1 MTIQLDHIFVLVG
14 PGAPEADALL
24 SAGMLEG
31 PANEHPGQGT
41 ANRRFFFTNF
51 TLEFLFVHDLA
62 EAMNG
67 PAKGLKLVERAIDV
81 AGSPFGLVSRV
92 IQGVEIPNF
101 PAWKYFPEYF
111 AQDMCFFVGDNSDN
125 FDEPLCI
132 CMPPALPKPKKAPA
146 PSNSGWSLTELQISI
161 PGSTAS
167 PALSAFGE
175 CDLVTIRYNEDHRMT
190 LILNNASTGN
200 IKNFMPDLPL
210 VISW

>member
-1 MTIQLDHIFVLVG
+1 MTIQLDHIFVLVS

-24 SAGMLEG
+24 SAGLLEG
-31 PANEHPGQGT
+31 PANKHPGQGT
-41 ANRRFFFTNF
+41 TNRRFFFTNF

-132 CMPPALPKPKKAPA
+132 CMPPALPKPLKPPEEHNTLALTGLNISVPGAK
-146 PSNSGWSLTELQISI
+146 PS
-161 PGSTAS
+161 ST
-167 PALSAFGE
+167 LSAFE
-175 CDLVTIRYNEDHRMT
+175 ACDQVTVQYGQSHALT
-190 LILNNASTGN
+190 LEFDQQGTGN
-200 IKNFMPDLPL
+200 SLSLQPAIPL
-210 VISW
+210 TLNW